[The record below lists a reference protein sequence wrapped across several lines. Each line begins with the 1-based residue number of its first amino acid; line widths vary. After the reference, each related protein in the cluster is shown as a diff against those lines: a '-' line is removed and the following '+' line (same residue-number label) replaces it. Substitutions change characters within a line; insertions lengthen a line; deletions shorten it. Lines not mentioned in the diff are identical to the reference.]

1 MASQTIKGL
10 TVQIGGDTT
19 KFSAAIKHAEDESK
33 KLSRELTDVNKLL
46 KADPGNINLLAQK
59 QQILTE
65 KVAATK
71 EKLDTLKQA
80 EAQVQAQFEKGDITA
95 EQYRAFQREIAFTT
109 NEMQGYEKQIAT
121 TTQKL
126 TEAKAKTDEEVSS
139 LEILR
144 AKISLQEKELS
155 GLREQY
161 KSTVI
166 AEGENSEKAKELK
179 SQYEALNDKLTESKQ
194 KMNEAETA
202 ASSLGKAETEVAT
215 PLESL
220 KNTIS
225 EQEKELS
232 ELKDQYKSAVLAE
245 GENSEKAKE
254 LKAEYDA
261 LNSKLGESK
270 QKLNEAET
278 AAASLSQ
285 AEEAALSPMDSLKK
299 TISEQE
305 KELSALKDEYKNVVM
320 EQGKDSDAARQLE
333 SQFDSLNQELQE
345 NQQKLNE
352 IEQEANQLGKAE
364 EKALTPLES
373 LKKSI
378 ADQEKELDQLNTEY
392 KNAVVQYGKNSDEAK
407 ELATK
412 IKNLSEEHQNEK
424 AKLQEAEK
432 ATQSITAT
440 EKTLTEQYEDQKSEL
455 STLKQ
460 QYINVAAQYGENS
473 KEAKALAK
481 QIDSLSG
488 ELAEEEKKIKQAES
502 SADKFD
508 KTLSDTSKDADKAS
522 DNVKDL
528 GNSAKDAESSFS
540 TAAVAVGEFMG
551 NLAIELLQRATELIK
566 NFASGTVETG
576 ETFEASMSKV
586 KAISGATTSELADL
600 DAVARQYGR
609 DTQFSASECADALTY
624 MALAGWKVDDMIK
637 ALPGVLNLAAASE
650 MDLAKASDVVTDYMT
665 AFGWEANRAGEFA
678 DKMAFAMANSNTDT
692 EMLGEA
698 YKNCASTADSL
709 HYSME
714 EVTAA
719 IMTMANAGVKG
730 GESGTALNAVMTR
743 LATDTKGCASALAEY
758 GVNIYD
764 EEGNMQSLSSILTG
778 ISDVWSDLT
787 DEQQANLAK
796 IIAGQQQYSSF
807 QTIMKGL
814 SDTAKE
820 SGKSFEDYTEAL
832 LNCDGAAD
840 TMAKTM
846 TDNLQGDLKKM
857 ESAYQDLQLSI
868 YDGVNKPLR
877 DVVQTITDNV
887 LPAFSNLI
895 KGADGAEKE
904 VSEAIGKL
912 ASVVLKKIKDLLPKI
927 LPTLSKI
934 IQQLVFKS
942 ISNIKNLGYML
953 ANSIQALTKDIIPAF
968 SRNFPKL
975 IARISSL
982 VKKNLPAIVNSLKRI
997 IKNLTSAFK
1006 SVVSDLLPELLKTAV
1021 QLLTGGIPLIASTA
1035 SELFGAIIDALP
1047 DLLESLGTALL
1058 QVIDDITDFF
1068 SKEENLDK
1076 LKDTGKKLLEKIAV
1090 SMKENTGVLKKQIPG
1105 IMKKIRDELKN
1116 AVPKMASVADKIIT
1130 NITDAFDVSDKWQD
1144 FKNAFSTIFAGV
1156 PENLEEKYRIF
1167 KETATESFDRIKKS
1181 AENLK
1186 NAVKNLFDR
1195 LKELL
1200 NIHAG
1205 DANDAVNAIV
1215 EIAGAIASISV
1226 DAVSRAIEA
1235 ISDFL
1240 LWISGDSFGAETT
1253 RDAIVGVV
1261 TAIATFETLNGAIT
1275 IIQNLPNLLSGL
1287 SGAFTG
1293 FWGVIAANPLLAL
1306 ISLLV
1311 GLIAVLGNVMKT
1323 SEEWQIGWQMIKDAF
1338 NDAVDSWKVGEK
1350 TLEEFGGKVY
1360 DFIQDFKNS
1369 WEVGEKSLEK
1379 FGESIYD
1386 LIHEEIPSKFKELIE
1401 NAKQWGN
1408 DFLMNFVEGVSE
1420 KINPLHDTFEEL
1432 GGWIYD
1438 RFHFSTPDKG
1448 VLADSDTWFPDMM
1461 QNFANGIR
1469 ENSVLVMDQLGNLSN
1484 NMAEQ
1489 SQNAGNRF
1497 LNGILSLTE
1506 KLPGNLGIHLSN
1518 AVNRVIDFGR
1528 NLHQKAD
1535 SAASDMVNAI
1545 ENRIRSLPDKMTEV
1559 GQNLVQGL
1567 WNGIQGM
1574 KNWVLSQIS
1583 GFCNNILDSIFAT
1596 FDIHSPAK
1604 TTIYVGKML
1613 DYGIAGG
1620 VTENQDEP
1628 IQAIRQMAHNLLNET
1643 AVIPERLPVQQTQF
1657 QASTMQN
1664 VANISTLSEKLD
1676 NILQAIQNGQVIML
1690 DGDKLVGGTAN
1701 QMNAALGKIQLLSAR
1716 R

>member
-1 MASQTIKGL
+1 
-10 TVQIGGDTT
+10 
-19 KFSAAIKHAEDESK
+19 
-33 KLSRELTDVNKLL
+33 
-46 KADPGNINLLAQK
+46 
-59 QQILTE
+59 
-65 KVAATK
+65 
-71 EKLDTLKQA
+71 
-80 EAQVQAQFEKGDITA
+80 
-95 EQYRAFQREIAFTT
+95 
-109 NEMQGYEKQIAT
+109 
-121 TTQKL
+121 
-126 TEAKAKTDEEVSS
+126 
-139 LEILR
+139 
-144 AKISLQEKELS
+144 
-155 GLREQY
+155 
-161 KSTVI
+161 
-166 AEGENSEKAKELK
+166 
-179 SQYEALNDKLTESKQ
+179 
-194 KMNEAETA
+194 
-202 ASSLGKAETEVAT
+202 
-215 PLESL
+215 
-220 KNTIS
+220 
-225 EQEKELS
+225 
-232 ELKDQYKSAVLAE
+232 
-245 GENSEKAKE
+245 
-254 LKAEYDA
+254 
-261 LNSKLGESK
+261 
-270 QKLNEAET
+270 
-278 AAASLSQ
+278 
-285 AEEAALSPMDSLKK
+285 
-299 TISEQE
+299 
-305 KELSALKDEYKNVVM
+305 
-320 EQGKDSDAARQLE
+320 
-333 SQFDSLNQELQE
+333 
-345 NQQKLNE
+345 
-352 IEQEANQLGKAE
+352 
-364 EKALTPLES
+364 
-373 LKKSI
+373 
-378 ADQEKELDQLNTEY
+378 
-392 KNAVVQYGKNSDEAK
+392 
-407 ELATK
+407 
-412 IKNLSEEHQNEK
+412 
-424 AKLQEAEK
+424 
-432 ATQSITAT
+432 
-440 EKTLTEQYEDQKSEL
+440 
-455 STLKQ
+455 
-460 QYINVAAQYGENS
+460 
-473 KEAKALAK
+473 
-481 QIDSLSG
+481 
-488 ELAEEEKKIKQAES
+488 
-502 SADKFD
+502 
-508 KTLSDTSKDADKAS
+508 
-522 DNVKDL
+522 
-528 GNSAKDAESSFS
+528 
-540 TAAVAVGEFMG
+540 
-551 NLAIELLQRATELIK
+551 TELIK
-566 NFASGTVETG
+566 NCASGTVETG
-576 ETFEASMSKV
+576 TTFEASMSKV
-586 KAISGATTSELADL
+586 KAISGATTSELKDL

-743 LATDTKGCASALAEY
+743 LATDTKGCASALSEY
-758 GVNIYD
+758 GVSIYD

-778 ISDVWSDLT
+778 ISDIWSDLT

-807 QTIMKGL
+807 QTVMKGL

-832 LNCDGAAD
+832 LNCDGTASE
-840 TMAKTM
+840 MAETM

-868 YDGVNKPLR
+868 YNGVNKPLR
-877 DVVQTITDNV
+877 DVVQTITENV
-887 LPAFSNLI
+887 LPAFSNLVE
-895 KGADGAEKE
+895 GVDGAEKE

-912 ASVVLKKIKDLLPKI
+912 ASVVLKKIKDLLPKV

-934 IQQLVFKS
+934 IQQLVSKS

-953 ANSIQALTKDIIPAF
+953 ANSIQTLASDIIPAF

-1006 SVVSDLLPELLKTAV
+1006 SVISDMIPGLLKTAA
-1021 QLLTGGIPLIASTA
+1021 QLLMDGVPLIVSTFI
-1035 SELFGAIIDALP
+1035 ELFGAIVDALP
-1047 DLLESLGTALL
+1047 DVVESLETALL
-1058 QVIDDITDFF
+1058 QIIDAITDFF

-1076 LKDTGKKLLEKIAV
+1076 LKNTGKKLLEKIAV
-1090 SMKENTGVLKKQIPG
+1090 SMKENVGVFKNKIPD
-1105 IMKKIRDELKN
+1105 IMRKIRDELKN

-1144 FKNAFSTIFAGV
+1144 LKNSFSTIFAGV

-1195 LKELL
+1195 LRELL

-1215 EIAGAIASISV
+1215 DIAGAIASISV
-1226 DAVSRAIEA
+1226 DAVSRAVEA

-1253 RDAIVGVV
+1253 RDAIIGIV

-1323 SEEWQIGWQMIKDAF
+1323 SEEWQIGWQMIKDAWNGF
-1338 NDAVDSWKVGEK
+1338 IDSISEGYLIYEETFKKIKEKV
-1350 TLEEFGGKVY
+1350 T
-1360 DFIQDFKNS
+1360 N
-1369 WEVGEKSLEK
+1369 
-1379 FGESIYD
+1379 FGESWKNFWEGYGAYLAEGIENFNEK
-1386 LIHEEIPSKFKELIE
+1386 IQAIPDKFQELIN
-1401 NAKQWGN
+1401 NAKKWGE
-1408 DFLMNFVEGVSE
+1408 DFLLNFVNGVSE
-1420 KINPLHDTFEEL
+1420 NINPLHNTFESL
-1432 GGWIYD
+1432 GEWIYD

-1469 ENSVLVMDQLGNLSN
+1469 ENSVLVMDQLGNLAN

-1497 LNGILSLTE
+1497 LSGILNLTE

-1518 AVNRVIDFGR
+1518 TVNRVIDFGR

-1583 GFCNNILDSIFAT
+1583 GFCNNILDSIFST

-1613 DYGIAGG
+1613 DYGLAGG

-1657 QASTMQN
+1657 QASAMQN
-1664 VANISTLSEKLD
+1664 VANINTLSEKLD
-1676 NILQAIQNGQVIML
+1676 NILQAIENGQVIML
-1690 DGDKLVGGTAN
+1690 DSDKLVGGTAN
-1701 QMNAALGKIQLLSAR
+1701 QMNAALGKIQLLASR